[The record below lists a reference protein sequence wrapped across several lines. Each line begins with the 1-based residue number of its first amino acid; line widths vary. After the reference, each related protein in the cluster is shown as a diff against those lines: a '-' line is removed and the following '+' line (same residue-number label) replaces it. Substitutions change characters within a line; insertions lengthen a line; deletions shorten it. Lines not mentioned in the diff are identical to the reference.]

1 MESLFNTWF
10 SFKMLLS
17 PIFQFA
23 ATSLMSICQRIGQE
37 MTALHVLPQLK
48 ELFDEFAFS
57 EKSTDASDSLSWK
70 IRTAEQK
77 FHPESPIKSRMDLV
91 CVFHLNH
98 Q

>member
-1 MESLFNTWF
+1 
-10 SFKMLLS
+10 MLLS
-17 PIFQFA
+17 SMFQFA

-37 MTALHVLPQLK
+37 LTALHVLPQLK

-57 EKSTDASDSLSWK
+57 EKSTDASESLNWK
-70 IRTAEQK
+70 IRTMDQN
-77 FHPESPIKSRMDLV
+77 FHSESPIKSHMDLV

>member
-1 MESLFNTWF
+1 M
-10 SFKMLLS
+10 
-17 PIFQFA
+17 FQYA

-37 MTALHVLPQLK
+37 LTALHVLPQLK
-48 ELFDEFAFS
+48 ELFHELAFS
-57 EKSTDASDSLSWK
+57 EKSTDESDALNCK
-70 IRTAEQK
+70 NRTREPI